1 MRKNKLTEDTESKVK
16 ITLNLPKEID
26 TYVRQE
32 AARRGI
38 AKTHMI
44 IFALSWYRDYNRTLD
59 LMPKLI
65 DKIDLNDLKNK
76 EQ

>member
-1 MRKNKLTEDTESKVK
+1 MIKKNFDKKVR
-16 ITLNLPKEID
+16 ITLNVPKEID
-26 TYVRQE
+26 DYIREE
-32 AARRGI
+32 AHRRGI

-44 IFALSWYRDYNRTLD
+44 VFALSWYRDYNRSMD

-65 DKIDLNDLKNK
+65 DKLDLKYK

>member
-1 MRKNKLTEDTESKVK
+1 MIKKNFDEKVR
-16 ITLNLPKEID
+16 ITLNVPKEID
-26 TYVRQE
+26 DYIREE
-32 AARRGI
+32 AHRRGI

-44 IFALSWYRDYNRTLD
+44 VFALSWYRDYNRSMD

-65 DKIDLNDLKNK
+65 DKLDLNYK

>member
-1 MRKNKLTEDTESKVK
+1 MVRKVTNEKVRVN
-16 ITLNLPKEID
+16 LNIPRDVDEYIKS
-26 TYVRQE
+26 E

-44 IFALSWYRDYNRTLD
+44 IFALSWYRDYNRSMD

-65 DKIDLNDLKNK
+65 DKLELKND
-76 EQ
+76 E